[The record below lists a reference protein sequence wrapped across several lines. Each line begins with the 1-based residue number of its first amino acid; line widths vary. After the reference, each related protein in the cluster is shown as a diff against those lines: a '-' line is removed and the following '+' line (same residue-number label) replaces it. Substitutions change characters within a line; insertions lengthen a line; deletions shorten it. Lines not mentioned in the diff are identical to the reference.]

1 MSCIFFSSKERQRRI
16 KLTHGAVSFSLP
28 YPLSVSGY
36 FSSSYA
42 HHNYREALGKCILFF
57 EGQRSGYLP
66 SDQRL
71 TWRGDSGL
79 LDGADVGV
87 DLLGGYYDAG
97 DNVKFGFPMAFTAT
111 MLGWSVAEFG
121 GLMAEEDRREALVA
135 LRWATDYLL
144 KTVAHRDRIYVQ
156 VFFRSF
162 SMSPTSL
169 SLSLSHSLS
178 CSLLFRALSLPYFL
192 YVALSLSLRLTLF
205 RISLPDSLRLSLSF
219 SPIFPL
225 PLSSGPLLSLSPIS
239 CMSFSVSH
247 SSISLSFVFLFLTV
261 SATLSLSY
269 FSSSSLFGTVT
280 ISLSLA
286 NFLSIGLTRSPFLSH

>member
-1 MSCIFFSSKERQRRI
+1 MAPSLSLSPILSLFLVI
-16 KLTHGAVSFSLP
+16 SLP
-28 YPLSVSGY
+28 
-36 FSSSYA
+36 SSYA

-144 KTVAHRDRIYVQ
+144 KTVAHPDRIYVQ
-156 VFFRSF
+156 VFFGSF
-162 SMSPTSL
+162 SMLSTSL
-169 SLSLSHSLS
+169 SLSLI
-178 CSLLFRALSLPYFL
+178 LFPALS
-192 YVALSLSLRLTLF
+192 
-205 RISLPDSLRLSLSF
+205 SF
-219 SPIFPL
+219 A
-225 PLSSGPLLSLSPIS
+225 LSLSPIS
-239 CMSFSVSH
+239 CTWLSVSH
-247 SSISLSFVFLFLTV
+247 SVSLSFVFLFLTLCDSLSLFLLFFLFLSLRDRYSLSPLFPV
-261 SATLSLSY
+261 RGSQSLTLSQSLSY
-269 FSSSSLFGTVT
+269 FSS
-280 ISLSLA
+280 
-286 NFLSIGLTRSPFLSH
+286 

>member
-1 MSCIFFSSKERQRRI
+1 MAPSLSLSPILSLFLVI
-16 KLTHGAVSFSLP
+16 SLP
-28 YPLSVSGY
+28 
-36 FSSSYA
+36 SSYA

-97 DNVKFGFPMAFTAT
+97 DNVKFGFPIAFTAT
-111 MLGWSVAEFG
+111 MLVWSVAEFG
-121 GLMAEEDRREALVA
+121 ELMAEEDQREALVA

-144 KTVAHRDRIYVQ
+144 KTVAHPDRIYVQ

-225 PLSSGPLLSLSPIS
+225 PLSSEPLLSLSLPYFLYVVLCLS
-239 CMSFSVSH
+239 LLRLTLFR
-247 SSISLSFVFLFLTV
+247 ISLPDCLCDS
-261 SATLSLSY
+261 LSLSY

>member
-1 MSCIFFSSKERQRRI
+1 MASSLSLSPI
-16 KLTHGAVSFSLP
+16 LSLFLVISLP
-28 YPLSVSGY
+28 
-36 FSSSYA
+36 SSYA

-97 DNVKFGFPMAFTAT
+97 DNVKFGFPIAFTET

-135 LRWATDYLL
+135 LHWATDYLL
-144 KTVAHRDRIYVQ
+144 KTVAHPDRIYVQ

-169 SLSLSHSLS
+169 SFSHSLS
-178 CSLLFRALSLPYFL
+178 CSLLFCALSLPYFL

-225 PLSSGPLLSLSPIS
+225 PLSSGPLLSLSLSPIS
-239 CMSFSVSH
+239 CTSFSVSH
-247 SSISLSFVFLFLTV
+247 SSVSLSFVFLFLTV
-261 SATLSLSY
+261 SVTLSLSLSY
-269 FSSSSLFGTVT
+269 FSSSFLFGTVT

>member
-1 MSCIFFSSKERQRRI
+1 MAPSLSLSPILSLFLVI
-16 KLTHGAVSFSLP
+16 SLP
-28 YPLSVSGY
+28 
-36 FSSSYA
+36 SSYA

-97 DNVKFGFPMAFTAT
+97 DNVKFGFPIAFTAT

-144 KTVAHRDRIYVQ
+144 KTVAHPDRIYVQ

-162 SMSPTSL
+162 SMSPT

-205 RISLPDSLRLSLSF
+205 RISLPDSLQLSLSF

-225 PLSSGPLLSLSPIS
+225 PLSSGPLLSLSLSPIS
-239 CMSFSVSH
+239 CTSFSVSH
-247 SSISLSFVFLFLTV
+247 SSVSLSFVFLFLTF
-261 SATLSLSY
+261 SATLSLSLSPI
-269 FSSSSLFGTVT
+269 FPLPLSSGPLL
-280 ISLSLA
+280 SLSLLRI
-286 NFLSIGLTRSPFLSH
+286 FSLSV